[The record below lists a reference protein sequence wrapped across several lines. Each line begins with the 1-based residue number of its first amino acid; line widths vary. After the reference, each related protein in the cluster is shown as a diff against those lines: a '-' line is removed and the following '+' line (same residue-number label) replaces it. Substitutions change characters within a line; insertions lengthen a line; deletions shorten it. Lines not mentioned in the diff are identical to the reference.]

1 MSANDGNGPFRN
13 ELEAAHARIASL
25 EEALGE
31 KARAEGRANAGEPE
45 EAEATDVHV
54 SEPPEGRIGD
64 EEGVGEAPDVVFQAL
79 WARVLE
85 AWDEDKPHQL
95 ALTYAIEHEM
105 LPEIAGRY
113 RKLLDDP
120 VKGERAKKKIGGIVV
135 AATQLL
141 MATKTPTREKVPW
154 TWTASVALF
163 MVVVL
168 SFLAYKIL
176 GHH

>member
-1 MSANDGNGPFRN
+1 MSESESESKAGATEPG
-13 ELEAAHARIASL
+13 EA
-25 EEALGE
+25 
-31 KARAEGRANAGEPE
+31 
-45 EAEATDVHV
+45 
-54 SEPPEGRIGD
+54 RIGD
-64 EEGVGEAPDVVFQAL
+64 EEGVGEAPDVVFQTL

-85 AWDEDKPHQL
+85 AWDDDKPHQL
-95 ALTYAIEHEM
+95 ALSYALEHEM

-120 VKGERAKKKIGGIVV
+120 EKGARAKKKIDGIVV

-141 MATKTPTREKVPW
+141 MATKTAPREKVPW

-163 MVVVL
+163 MVVVI
-168 SFLAYKIL
+168 SFLAYKIF

>member
-1 MSANDGNGPFRN
+1 MS
-13 ELEAAHARIASL
+13 ESES
-25 EEALGE
+25 ES
-31 KARAEGRANAGEPE
+31 K
-45 EAEATDVHV
+45 AEATEP
-54 SEPPEGRIGD
+54 SEARIGD
-64 EEGVGEAPDVVFQAL
+64 EEGVGEAPDVVFQTL

-85 AWDEDKPHQL
+85 AWDDDKPHQL
-95 ALTYAIEHEM
+95 ALSYALEHEM

-120 VKGERAKKKIGGIVV
+120 EKGARAKKKIDGIVV

-141 MATKTPTREKVPW
+141 MATKTAPREKVPW

-163 MVVVL
+163 MVVVI
-168 SFLAYKIL
+168 SFLAYKIF

>member
-1 MSANDGNGPFRN
+1 MSESESDP
-13 ELEAAHARIASL
+13 
-25 EEALGE
+25 
-31 KARAEGRANAGEPE
+31 K
-45 EAEATDVHV
+45 EAEAKDVT
-54 SEPPEGRIGD
+54 ETPEGRIGD

-85 AWDEDKPHQL
+85 GWDEDRPHQL

-120 VKGERAKKKIGGIVV
+120 DKGARAKKKINGIVV

-141 MATKTPTREKVPW
+141 MATKTPPREKVPW